1 MLFDPRVIFVL
12 IWLIECLGQ
21 VLFGGVY
28 GNFEAGTWLVVAI
41 TISSFL
47 VGAQLV
53 DIKLS
58 SKSMMKLKN
67 HNGML
72 QKLNAEISEKFIY
85 VVMFVFTLV
94 ALIALYKMLKI
105 TGIAD
110 GVARPIECLK
120 LQIVADSLAARE
132 LATIVKIF
140 VMGVA
145 ISIFFL
151 STTTSK
157 SKVALF
163 ILLLLGLLFSVAAT
177 GRLLLLLL
185 FLAISYLLYSK
196 KMWGYKEILLSM
208 VVFIVLFSLMAVV
221 LNKKPKFD
229 ALGACEPLITKS
241 SSSTSIVPNT
251 IVSKSGLLV
260 AEEFTRSDQLKWN
273 VQVYLLGGLAAFN
286 HYVKTGEPHINGGAM
301 LPNAIRKALNHL
313 GANFSMRP
321 ALNPAV
327 IMPLK
332 SNVFTAMYPIYHD
345 LGKLGVAIWFLFL
358 GMAHQFL
365 FKLSQSSRMSIFR
378 YFYAISLYP
387 LVMIIFEEAY
397 ISSPGFWSIFII
409 TPVLLQAINA
419 YFQNVKLNKLGR
431 V

>member
-1 MLFDPRVIFVL
+1 MLFDPRVIFIL

-21 VLFGGVY
+21 VLFGGIY
-28 GNFEAGTWLVVAI
+28 GNFEADTWLVVAI

-53 DIKLS
+53 HVKLN
-58 SKSMMKLKN
+58 SKSMMGLKN
-67 HNGML
+67 QTWML
-72 QKLNAEISEKFIY
+72 QKLNAEVSEKFIY
-85 VVMFVFTLV
+85 VVMFVFTLAV
-94 ALIALYKMLKI
+94 LLALYKMLKI
-105 TGIAD
+105 TGITD

-120 LQIVADSLAARE
+120 LQIVADSLAARD
-132 LATIVKIF
+132 LAPIVKIF

-151 STTTSK
+151 SAMTTK
-157 SKVALF
+157 SKMVLF
-163 ILLLLGLLFSVAAT
+163 ILLLSGLLFSVAAT

-208 VVFIVLFSLMAVV
+208 IVFIVLFSLMAVV

-241 SSSTSIVPNT
+241 SPSTSVVPNAT
-251 IVSKSGLLV
+251 VPKVGLPV
-260 AEEFTRSDQLKWN
+260 TEEFTRSDQLKWN

-301 LPNAIRKALNHL
+301 LPNAIRNALNRV
-313 GANFSMRP
+313 GANLPMRP

-332 SNVFTAMYPIYHD
+332 SNVFTAIYPIYHD
-345 LGKLGVAIWFLFL
+345 LDKLGVAIWFLFL
-358 GMAHQFL
+358 GAAHQLL
-365 FKLSQSSRMSIFR
+365 FKLSQSTQMPIFR

-397 ISSPGFWSIFII
+397 ISSPGFWAMFII
-409 TPVLLQAINA
+409 TPVLLQALNA
-419 YFQNVKLNKLGR
+419 YFQNNKLNMLGR